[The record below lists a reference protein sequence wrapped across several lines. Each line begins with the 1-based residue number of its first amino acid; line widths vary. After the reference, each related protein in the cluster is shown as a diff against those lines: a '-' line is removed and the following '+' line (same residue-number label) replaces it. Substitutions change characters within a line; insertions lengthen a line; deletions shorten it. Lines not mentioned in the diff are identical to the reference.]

1 MKDIEAQQ
9 AACAKIITDKEEL
22 IKEFEAQIDQKDS
35 HYIKAIQKMSED
47 INSLITEMKQQF
59 GEMRDYYDTQLQ
71 GIESECDRER
81 TAILNRNKDEVDNLF
96 KDHKALEDEYLQ
108 KRETQEKDNAKDLE
122 NVMR

>member
-1 MKDIEAQQ
+1 
-9 AACAKIITDKEEL
+9 
-22 IKEFEAQIDQKDS
+22 
-35 HYIKAIQKMSED
+35 MSED

-71 GIESECDRER
+71 GIESEFDRER

>member
-71 GIESECDRER
+71 GIESEFDRER

-96 KDHKALEDEYLQ
+96 KDHKALEDEYL
-108 KRETQEKDNAKDLE
+108 
-122 NVMR
+122 